1 MGTVGVLVTIDALV
15 VEGVVDWVVV
25 KVAVDCIFSVEGASV
40 DVVGDAITFFADIVK
55 GDLAVSNLLPK
66 LRFDILFLLMLL

>member
-25 KVAVDCIFSVEGASV
+25 KVAVD
-40 DVVGDAITFFADIVK
+40 
-55 GDLAVSNLLPK
+55 
-66 LRFDILFLLMLL
+66 